1 MKKVYQRNTAY
12 SFFLGT
18 LLVFPTIALF
28 YLIVTSG
35 EFYVIGAIA
44 LVVVYLFMS
53 FHFGIKFDEKNNQFV
68 TYLGYNNL
76 HIPKSLLYV
85 IGVIAVVVVYLFISF
100 HFRIKFDEKTHHFVT
115 YFGYTHLHITQSFI
129 NISEIISYSKIYRK
143 TKSTYDVFFITYDTS
158 SKTCKLELTLNGD
171 RKVELVTG
179 TEKGIR
185 EIVEILD
192 FHLHNADS

>member
-68 TYLGYNNL
+68 TYLGYN
-76 HIPKSLLYV
+76 
-85 IGVIAVVVVYLFISF
+85 
-100 HFRIKFDEKTHHFVT
+100 
-115 YFGYTHLHITQSFI
+115 HLHITKSLI
-129 NISEIISYSKIYRK
+129 NISEIRSYSKIYRK

-171 RKVELVTG
+171 RKVELVPG

-192 FHLHNADS
+192 CHLHNADS